1 MDEQLLKHLQDV
13 TGTPPGDAVA
23 RSQRRVET
31 WFAEEALLLHWDVV
45 GSPVGPLVLVVSDKG
60 LRGVGFGADPDAF
73 LGRLDPLARAEQ
85 NDGALAFVTQALGEY
100 FAGKRFHLD
109 LPIDFGRMKPFQQS
123 VLQVAYAI
131 PAGTVWTYKQVAQ
144 AVDRP
149 EASRAVGQAL
159 ARNPIPIVLP
169 CHRVVGSS
177 GGLRGY
183 GGGLEIKRYLLRLEG
198 AL

>member
-13 TGTPPGDAVA
+13 TGTPPRDAVA
-23 RSQRRVET
+23 HSQRRVRA
-31 WFAEEALLLHWDVV
+31 WFAEAAPLLLWDVV
-45 GSPVGPLVLVVSDKG
+45 ESPVGPLVLVASDRG

-85 NDGALAFVTQALGEY
+85 NDEALAFVTRALGEY
-100 FAGKRFHLD
+100 FAGKRFRID
-109 LPIDFGRMKPFQQS
+109 LPIDFGRMRPFQRS
-123 VLQVAYAI
+123 VLQVAYTI
-131 PAGTVWTYKQVAQ
+131 PSGTVWTYKQVAQ
-144 AVDRP
+144 AIDRP

-169 CHRVVGSS
+169 CHRVVGGS

-183 GGGLEIKRYLLRLEG
+183 GGGLEIKRYLLKLEG